1 MYNLADKCNL
11 NSVVAGSVTINL
23 MEKFLIQFKIN
34 SKYINLNKEQMV
46 LFKIPAFPRNK
57 ITLIEIDQDN
67 ENLLTR
73 TQ

>member
-1 MYNLADKCNL
+1 MA
-11 NSVVAGSVTINL
+11 
-23 MEKFLIQFKIN
+23 
-34 SKYINLNKEQMV
+34 

-57 ITLIEIDQDN
+57 LTLIEIDQDN